1 MSRNAFGRNPRVS
14 AVGLMRQDKENEMNT
29 NQYNAR
35 LVREVAKTKKAHRH
49 HSARNP
55 HRAGRIATILCD
67 LQAQLLEEGN

>member
-1 MSRNAFGRNPRVS
+1 
-14 AVGLMRQDKENEMNT
+14 MNI

-67 LQAQLLEEGN
+67 LQAQLQEEN